1 MNQRFTLFVTTKT
14 GVIGHDMGWEGA
26 SKDEVRN
33 YILNRMNV
41 NLFPVLAC
49 GDSDDQEFC
58 KSGVF
63 MNSEEELEEAVLS
76 SGWVEIEDL
85 VENPNPESP
94 EFAFEAML
102 RYVIDWK
109 VEVSADSQE
118 TAEML
123 VQENLAKCFQLEE
136 VDTAGFMEIEVIQID
151 GLS

>member
-1 MNQRFTLFVTTKT
+1 
-14 GVIGHDMGWEGA
+14 MGWEGA
-26 SKDEVRN
+26 SKDEVRD

-49 GDSDDQEFC
+49 GNSDDEGFC

-63 MNSEEELEEAVLS
+63 MNSEDELEEAVLS
-76 SGWVEIEDL
+76 SGWVEIEEL
-85 VENPNPESP
+85 VENPNSESP

-102 RYVIDWK
+102 RHVLDWK

-118 TAEML
+118 IAEML

-136 VDTAGFMEIEVIQID
+136 LDTAGFMEIEVIQID